1 MDYKV
6 FLEGPGRVCRGIS
19 VRLIAR
25 PVLFCAGRR
34 TRTTFQIKVG
44 YLLAAHG
51 FVLGSGE
58 IGEGNWSPR
67 VRVRREIVSPDRF
80 PGICGAV
87 LPTGPVKAFA
97 GTRSVAQE
105 SGKENRSR
113 DRAKATGRGGTQ
125 GSSLCLDGLFYTKYH
140 LCRGSTHSAGS
151 SRSLRVPISPKEM
164 NFLPDFTCA
173 HHPPQE

>member
-1 MDYKV
+1 MGYADSMDYKV

-67 VRVRREIVSPDRF
+67 VRVRHVSSEPRILSYF
-80 PGICGAV
+80 PNHAIAER
-87 LPTGPVKAFA
+87 LQYFP
-97 GTRSVAQE
+97 
-105 SGKENRSR
+105 
-113 DRAKATGRGGTQ
+113 
-125 GSSLCLDGLFYTKYH
+125 
-140 LCRGSTHSAGS
+140 
-151 SRSLRVPISPKEM
+151 
-164 NFLPDFTCA
+164 
-173 HHPPQE
+173 